1 MSIIDKIKSVF
12 IEPDQNAETSKQ
24 VDPGKTS
31 SEQEIKMSRPIEVPL
46 ESNEKFTEIL
56 NKVLESHNQSGFDY
70 LEYKKAVLSIAK
82 LQNMEES
89 AQFKTAFAAA
99 MSMNV
104 QPNHLID
111 SAKNYVNIL
120 ETEFTKFNQ
129 TAGNF
134 LQSQVTSR
142 EAESIQLTQVIKE
155 KEKQLRQLEADL
167 EKHNKRLSEIENEI
181 KTAKTKVETNKTSF
195 KIAYEQLVGQIKED
209 IRKMEQYLK

>member
-12 IEPDQNAETSKQ
+12 IQPASDVENQKHEST
-24 VDPGKTS
+24 GKVS
-31 SEQEIKMSRPIEVPL
+31 SEPEIKNSRPIDVPL

-56 NKVLESHNQSGFDY
+56 SKVLESHNQSGFDY
-70 LEYKKAVLSIAK
+70 LEYKKAVHSIAK
-82 LQNMEES
+82 LQHMEES

-111 SAKNYVNIL
+111 SAKNYVTIL
-120 ETEFTKFNQ
+120 ETEYTKFNQ
-129 TAGNF
+129 TAANF
-134 LQSQVTSR
+134 LQSQVSTR
-142 EAESIQLTQVIKE
+142 ETESVQLTQLIKE
-155 KEKQLRQLEADL
+155 KEKQLRQIEADL
-167 EKHNKRLSEIENEI
+167 EKHNKRLSEIDNEI

-195 KIAYEQLVGQIKED
+195 KMAYEQLVGQIKDD